1 LEIAAVISVI
11 VLVFLLFTGVGRAIG
26 AVLLM
31 GVGLLVLYYFAAI
44 KPGVDASNIA
54 YHKRTIAEEAAKC
67 AAAPPIEKWRS
78 NITLSDQKSACE
90 ALYGWSDPEDG
101 HDAFR
106 ACVDSYSDKFKG
118 ELQCLG
124 KIVVDRE
131 AYAKL
136 TGITLPVPSSAAT
149 VDPLPKCERDSVGS
163 LRC

>member
-1 LEIAAVISVI
+1 LAIAAVIGAI
-11 VLVFLLFTGVGRAIG
+11 VLVFLLFTEVGRAIG

-31 GVGLLVLYYFAAI
+31 GLGLLVLYYFAAI

-67 AAAPPIEKWRS
+67 AAAPPVEKWRA
-78 NITLSDQKSACE
+78 NVTLSDQESACD

-106 ACVDSYSDKFKG
+106 ACVDNYSDKFNG
-118 ELQCLG
+118 ERQCLG

-131 AYAKL
+131 AYAKI
-136 TGITLPVPSSAAT
+136 TGITLQ
-149 VDPLPKCERDSVGS
+149 
-163 LRC
+163 